1 MKPLCFTIAM
11 ILASAAGA
19 EDAPLRLVQSIP
31 LPDGRGRID
40 HLALDRSR
48 QRLFVAELGN
58 DSVAVVDLAAGKL
71 IGRLSGTV
79 EPQGV
84 VFVPESDRLFVT
96 SGGTGAVAMFEGADL
111 RPAGEVDLGDDADNI
126 RYDPASG
133 EVYVGYGDGALGIV
147 AAPSGERLDDIPL
160 AAHPESFQLE
170 SAGPRIFVNVPRAG
184 HVAVVDRAKR
194 TPVADWPLA
203 DVRANFP
210 MALDEAGHRLIV
222 VTREPPTLLVIDT
235 DSGKEI
241 ARVDSCG
248 DADDVFYDARRSQ
261 LYVSCGQGF
270 LEVVALG
277 DPAPRR
283 LASIPT
289 AAGART
295 SLFVPDDDRLYVAAP
310 RRDEQ
315 SAEVLVYQPTS

>member
-1 MKPLCFTIAM
+1 MKALCFAIAM
-11 ILASAAGA
+11 ILAWAARA

-71 IGRLSGTV
+71 IGRLRGTV

-111 RPAGEVDLGDDADNI
+111 RPVGEVDLGDDADNI

-133 EVYVGYGDGALGIV
+133 EVYVGYGDGALGIIAV
-147 AAPSGERLDDIPL
+147 PGGERLDDIPL
-160 AAHPESFQLE
+160 SAHPESFQLE
-170 SAGPRIFVNVPRAG
+170 TAGARIFVNVPRAG
-184 HVAVVDRAKR
+184 HVAVVDRLER
-194 TPVADWPLA
+194 TPVAVWPLV

-222 VTREPPTLLVIDT
+222 IT
-235 DSGKEI
+235 
-241 ARVDSCG
+241 
-248 DADDVFYDARRSQ
+248 
-261 LYVSCGQGF
+261 
-270 LEVVALG
+270 
-277 DPAPRR
+277 
-283 LASIPT
+283 
-289 AAGART
+289 
-295 SLFVPDDDRLYVAAP
+295 
-310 RRDEQ
+310 
-315 SAEVLVYQPTS
+315 

>member
-1 MKPLCFTIAM
+1 MKPLCFAIAM
-11 ILASAAGA
+11 ILALAARA

-40 HLALDRSR
+40 HLALDRGR

-71 IGRLSGTV
+71 IGRLSGTA

-96 SGGTGAVAMFEGADL
+96 SGGTGAVAIFKGADL
-111 RPAGEVDLGDDADNI
+111 RSAGQIDLGDDADNI

-133 EVYVGYGDGALGIV
+133 EAYIGYGDGALGII
-147 AAPSGERLDDIPL
+147 AALSGERLDDIPL

-170 SAGPRIFVNVPRAG
+170 TAGERIFVNVPRAG
-184 HVAVVDRAKR
+184 HVAVVDRLER
-194 TPVADWPLA
+194 TPVAVWPLV

-222 VTREPPTLLVIDT
+222 IAREPPTLLVIDT
-235 DSGKEI
+235 ENGKEI
-241 ARVDSCG
+241 ARTDSCG
-248 DADDVFYDARRSQ
+248 DADDVFYDVLRTQ

-270 LEVVALG
+270 LEVITLRNRALQ
-277 DPAPRR
+277 RV
-283 LASIPT
+283 ASIPT

-295 SLFVPDDDRLYVAAP
+295 SLFVPDEDRLYVAAP
-310 RRDEQ
+310 RRGEQ
-315 SAEVLVYQPTS
+315 PAEVLVYQPTS